1 MLRQETET
9 NIATGENSHNMYNTM
24 KKILFLF
31 IMAMG
36 IVMTINA
43 QSKKSVRS
51 EINPTGSSKADN
63 YAEIK
68 FDTLRCNLGVFPE
81 SDPVRKYSFRFTN
94 TGTAPL
100 IINQAF
106 ASCGC
111 TVPDYTKDPIQP
123 GEKGSIDITY
133 NGSGILP
140 GRFTKTVTI
149 RSNARSRIVR
159 LVIEGE
165 MTEK

>member
-1 MLRQETET
+1 
-9 NIATGENSHNMYNTM
+9 MYNTM